1 MFVSDALVEHYKYL
15 TDEVRLSAY
24 ERAINATVKPG
35 DVVLDLGSGTG
46 ILGLFACRAGAAHVY
61 SIEVGSIIGLAR
73 EICRV
78 NGFRARVTYLRGWST
93 EVELPHKVDVVV
105 ADQIGNL
112 GLNAGLVQFFEDA
125 RERFLKPDG
134 KLIPSSVDLFMS
146 PMECPELFEHI
157 ECWSNPKSG
166 FNLEPVY
173 SIAMN
178 SLQSSEFERGQVLS
192 APALLATVDLSIGQ
206 EDGVHANLSF
216 TIERD
221 GVLHGVGSWFSAQL
235 SADVTITNSPL
246 DANPMRRRHLFLP
259 IPRPL
264 PVSKNDKVEVTIR
277 NKYRE
282 SLMTWSVGV
291 RGEAAQKQS
300 TWNGMF
306 LSKEDIQRTL
316 PGFVPHLTLRG
327 YARLS
332 VLSLCDGERPLSEIE
347 QEVLRRHPRLFKSAA
362 EAATFVAEVVTS
374 YTR

>member
-1 MFVSDALVEHYKYL
+1 VFVSDALVEHYRYL
-15 TDEVRLSAY
+15 ADEVRLSAY
-24 ERAINATVKPG
+24 ERAINATVKLG

-78 NGFRARVTYLRGWST
+78 NGFRDRVSYLRGLST
-93 EVELPHKVDVVV
+93 ELEPPRKVDVVV

-112 GLNAGLVQFFEDA
+112 GLNVGLVEFFEDA
-125 RERFLKPDG
+125 RKRFLKPGG
-134 KLIPSSVDLFMS
+134 KLIPACVDLFVT
-146 PMECPELFEHI
+146 PMECPELFEHV
-157 ECWSNPKSG
+157 EFWFKSKSG

-173 SIAMN
+173 AIAMN
-178 SLQSSEFERGQVLS
+178 SLQLSEFKGEQVLS
-192 APALLATVDLSIGQ
+192 SPALLTTVDLAVA
-206 EDGVHANLSF
+206 EKNEVHADLSF

-221 GVLHGVGSWFSAQL
+221 GVLHGLGSWFSAQL

-259 IPRPL
+259 VPRPVQ
-264 PVSKNDKVEVTIR
+264 VSKNDKVEVTIR

-282 SLMTWSVGV
+282 SLITWSVRV

-316 PGFVPHLTLRG
+316 PGFVPHLSPRG

-332 VLSLCDGERPLSEIE
+332 VLTLCDGERPLSEIE
-347 QEVLRRHPRLFKSAA
+347 QEVFRRHPHLFKSAA
-362 EAATFVAEVVTS
+362 EAATFVAEVVTC